1 MLCSQPVIG
10 EDIFG
15 TLPVELQA
23 IIKFQSVTFNRFC
36 VMGGNHRSSQFFRHF
51 FDFSIEYSAHA
62 LGYVFVLEKPF
73 SSESSNLDD
82 VVGCYLNYDL
92 HSKSESMDN
101 SSYLQICRE
110 YSEILQTNDG
120 LVVKLESVHKSVNLV
135 IDCSYIFISFTC

>member
-23 IIKFQSVTFNRFC
+23 IIKFQSVTSNRFC

-73 SSESSNLDD
+73 SEESSKLEE
-82 VVGCYLNYDL
+82 VIGCYLNYDL

-101 SSYLQICRE
+101 SSYLQSCRE

-120 LVVKLESVHKSVNLV
+120 LVVKLEPVHKSVNLF
-135 IDCSYIFISFTC
+135 IDCSHIFISFTC

>member
-1 MLCSQPVIG
+1 L
-10 EDIFG
+10 
-15 TLPVELQA
+15 
-23 IIKFQSVTFNRFC
+23 
-36 VMGGNHRSSQFFRHF
+36 RHF
-51 FDFSIEYSAHA
+51 FDFSIEHSEDAQ
-62 LGYVFVLEKPF
+62 GYVFVWEKPF

-82 VVGCYLNYDL
+82 VVGCYLIYDL

-120 LVVKLESVHKSVNLV
+120 LVVKLESVHKLVNLV

>member
-1 MLCSQPVIG
+1 MM
-10 EDIFG
+10 D
-15 TLPVELQA
+15 
-23 IIKFQSVTFNRFC
+23 
-36 VMGGNHRSSQFFRHF
+36 GNHRSSQFLRHF
-51 FDFSIEYSAHA
+51 FDFSIEHSEDAQ
-62 LGYVFVLEKPF
+62 GYVFVLEKPF

-110 YSEILQTNDG
+110 YSEILQTNAG
-120 LVVKLESVHKSVNLV
+120 SVVKLEPVHKLVNLV

>member
-1 MLCSQPVIG
+1 MLCSQPVIEEG
-10 EDIFG
+10 IFS

-62 LGYVFVLEKPF
+62 LGNVFVLEKPF
-73 SSESSNLDD
+73 SEESSKLEE
-82 VVGCYLNYDL
+82 VIGCYLNYEL
-92 HSKSESMDN
+92 YSKSESVEN
-101 SSYLQICRE
+101 SSYLQSCRE